1 MSGEVK
7 SGSVCP
13 TWNKQAK
20 IGTSSPFL
28 AEAGVISETGSRISQ
43 SSKQQPLGLCV
54 GAKLVRQRRTNCLG
68 SMRKPFLMVWKRG
81 RSHEIR
87 Q

>member
-1 MSGEVK
+1 MSAEVK
-7 SGSVCP
+7 PGSVCP

-43 SSKQQPLGLCV
+43 SSKQQTLTVHVNGQFGQQSAAQLPTPG
-54 GAKLVRQRRTNCLG
+54 
-68 SMRKPFLMVWKRG
+68 G
-81 RSHEIR
+81 RDE
-87 Q
+87 